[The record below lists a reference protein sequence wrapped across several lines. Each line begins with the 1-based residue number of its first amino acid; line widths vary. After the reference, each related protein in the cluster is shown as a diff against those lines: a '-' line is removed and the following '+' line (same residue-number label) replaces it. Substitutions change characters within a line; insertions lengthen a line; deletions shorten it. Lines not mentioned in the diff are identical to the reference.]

1 MRRLKYTVIFLLLSI
16 VILLV
21 FEKPILYS
29 YYNFNSVKVEI
40 KYKNS
45 LLLNDSDRGSS
56 DKSEYVQYEYI
67 SDGTVIKL
75 PHKLEAITIKNKTEK
90 ASVYQLQTCF
100 KRGNNYCFIFS
111 GVLSHFPYNDKT
123 HRGDM
128 IVVLD
133 NNGNEK
139 CRYTSTEKEWILD
152 YKDSIVLIYN
162 SKSNSFYCKDIN
174 SSILWRRTTIDC
186 DRYEKVVFNYE
197 NSLWLASFYFDGDI
211 IYKKT
216 VPTID

>member
-139 CRYTSTEKEWILD
+139 CRYTSTEKEWILVQA
-152 YKDSIVLIYN
+152 YYGGELQLIVIGMKRLFLIM
-162 SKSNSFYCKDIN
+162 K
-174 SSILWRRTTIDC
+174 IL
-186 DRYEKVVFNYE
+186 Y
-197 NSLWLASFYFDGDI
+197 G
-211 IYKKT
+211 
-216 VPTID
+216 